1 MIYQTVILA
10 VVAYFLG
17 SISFSYIFTKR
28 RTGKDIRTVG
38 VKNSGALNVFENVGK
53 GIGLLA
59 GIADALKAVVV
70 VVIGKL
76 IGLDTF
82 PTIFAASFAVIGHC
96 FPIYY
101 KFYGGRGASAALGI
115 LLCFIP
121 LEVLISCI
129 PAALIAY
136 CIRRMGFTP
145 VFILGFSPIVAA
157 IFKKPATII
166 WGVVYLVLLT
176 GVLNLIINISKRDEK
191 LIPEN

>member
-10 VVAYFLG
+10 IVAYFLG

-76 IGLDTF
+76 IGRNSL
-82 PTIFAASFAVIGHC
+82 S
-96 FPIYY
+96 
-101 KFYGGRGASAALGI
+101 RL
-115 LLCFIP
+115 
-121 LEVLISCI
+121 
-129 PAALIAY
+129 
-136 CIRRMGFTP
+136 R
-145 VFILGFSPIVAA
+145 
-157 IFKKPATII
+157 
-166 WGVVYLVLLT
+166 LVL
-176 GVLNLIINISKRDEK
+176 GLNIDGFIFRTETEELFEEVHDRMD
-191 LIPEN
+191 